1 MTSSSCATVLYLW
14 KHMKM
19 MQATPNSSFSSPHL
33 QSQWRV
39 TITCIIQAGL
49 SIFSLLLLI
58 TCFFC
63 SCLLLPKSG
72 QEEGI
77 KQPLLLLL
85 WSVVGC
91 NGLVQF
97 TILLSVCLTFSEIN
111 KEPGIE
117 DKKWYLLWLSILFS
131 MSPTAWLSVFYH
143 IRIVPAQRAFFIWM
157 KRNFKPVVYWGLAI
171 DRVLILSD
179 SVITVAYIFSLKD
192 KGPKQQNGS
201 VTSASVNDSEADKGI
216 ENVRTGVE
224 VSYFI
229 LCVIAMTSSSCATV
243 LYLWKHMKMMQA
255 TPSSSFSSPHLQS
268 QWRVTITGIIQAG
281 LYTFSSLWIILDYFI
296 PEFVDFEILCTVI
309 SFFSVGTMINFGFGQ
324 TLFRQRAADLWN
336 RAVQSTQLCGFN
348 RA

>member
-14 KHMKM
+14 KHIKT
-19 MQATPNSSFSSPHL
+19 MQATPSSSFSSPHL

-39 TITCIIQAGL
+39 TITGIIQAGL
-49 SIFSLLLLI
+49 SIFSLL
-58 TCFFC
+58 C
-63 SCLLLPKSG
+63 
-72 QEEGI
+72 
-77 KQPLLLLL
+77 
-85 WSVVGC
+85 
-91 NGLVQF
+91 
-97 TILLSVCLTFSEIN
+97 TILHYFLPESVEFEIQCTVISFFSLGTMIN
-111 KEPGIE
+111 FGFGQT
-117 DKKWYLLWLSILFS
+117 LF
-131 MSPTAWLSVFYH
+131 
-143 IRIVPAQRAFFIWM
+143 RQRATDLWN
-157 KRNFKPVVYWGLAI
+157 RAVQSTQL
-171 DRVLILSD
+171 
-179 SVITVAYIFSLKD
+179 VITVAYIFSLED

-224 VSYFI
+224 ASYFI

-243 LYLWKHMKMMQA
+243 LYLWKHMKTMQA

-296 PEFVDFEILCTVI
+296 PEFVDFEILGTVI